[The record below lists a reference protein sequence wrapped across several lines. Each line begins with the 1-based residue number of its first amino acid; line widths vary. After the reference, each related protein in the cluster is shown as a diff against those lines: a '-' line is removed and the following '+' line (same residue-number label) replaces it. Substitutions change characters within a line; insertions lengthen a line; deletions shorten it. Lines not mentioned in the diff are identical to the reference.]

1 MSCHN
6 YTSKDEL
13 LKAAYVIQRRTNN
26 KVVPQIPRFNESTY
40 EMNCWGF
47 TAIAA
52 GWRQQEEWMDEG
64 VMESLLEKHTKP
76 VKGAVRVGDIVVY
89 RNIDRCGFYENELM
103 HTALVVSP
111 KNNVILHK
119 PGAWPVVIDG
129 IDSYEGYAVSYR
141 RIIE

>member
-1 MSCHN
+1 MCVHGIS
-6 YTSKDEL
+6 SKAEL
-13 LKAAYVIQRRTNN
+13 LQAAYVIQRRTNN
-26 KVVPQIPRFNESTY
+26 KVVPQIPQFNEETY
-40 EMNCWGF
+40 GMNCWGF

-52 GWRQQEEWMDEG
+52 GWRQQEEWMDTG
-64 VMESLLEKHTKP
+64 VMERLLEKHTKP

-89 RNIDRCGFYENELM
+89 RNINRYGFYEDELM

-119 PGAWPVVIDG
+119 PGSWPVAVEG
-129 IDSYEGYAVSYR
+129 IDSYDGYAVSYR